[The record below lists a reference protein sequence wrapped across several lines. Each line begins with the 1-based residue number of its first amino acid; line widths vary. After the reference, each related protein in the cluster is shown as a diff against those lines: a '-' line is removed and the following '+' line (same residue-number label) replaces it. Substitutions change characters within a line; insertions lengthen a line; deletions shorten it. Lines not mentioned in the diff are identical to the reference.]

1 MPSIGAQHWGA
12 RLLDDGEAHFRL
24 WAPALHTLA
33 VEIDG
38 NAVAMNPEA
47 DGWFGVTAPALP
59 GARYQFLL
67 PDGTRVP
74 DPASQAQAA
83 DVHGPSLLVDQ
94 EAYEW
99 RSSDWLGRPWEEA
112 VVYELHVGTFTPEG
126 TFAAA
131 NQRVEHLAS
140 LGITVIEIMPVAQFG
155 GTRGWGYDGVLPY
168 APHNAYGSPDDMKAF
183 IDTCHEHG
191 VMVLLDVVYNHFGPD
206 GNYLSAYAP
215 DFFDPSRNTPW
226 GAAIAYEREP
236 VRQFFIDNALYWLR
250 DFRLDG
256 LRFDA
261 IDQIKDDK
269 SDEEILVTIA
279 RRIRESF
286 PERHVHL
293 TTEDYR
299 NVTHLHERGPDGKV
313 ELHTAEWNDDFHNV
327 CHVIATGE
335 TDGYYQDFADDI
347 WTKLARSLAEGFIY
361 QGEPSPHQESEPRGK
376 PSAHLPPASFVNFL
390 QNHDQTGNR
399 ALGERL
405 TTLTDPH
412 ALEMLQAIL
421 LLFPAI
427 PLVYMGEEYG
437 ETRPFLFFT
446 DFTGDLAV
454 AVREG
459 RRREFADFT
468 SYQGETVPD
477 PNALNTFNQ
486 SKLDWEKLDT
496 PEGKA
501 QLARFRNLL
510 DLRQK
515 HIVPLLKNAGGN
527 YGRVVAVEEGALAID
542 WQLGEKLLQLRCNFT
557 EQELTLPEPRGVCLY
572 SYPGAADAAASSPH
586 LRPQSLTIWLE

>member
-1 MPSIGAQHWGA
+1 MPSIGPQHWGA

-47 DGWFGVTAPALP
+47 DGWFGVTAPAAP

-74 DPASQAQAA
+74 DPASQAQAG

-131 NQRVEHLAS
+131 SQRVEHLAS
-140 LGITVIEIMPVAQFG
+140 LGITAIEIMPVAQFG

-206 GNYLSAYAP
+206 GNYLSSYAP

-250 DFRLDG
+250 DIRLDG

-269 SDEEILVTIA
+269 SDEEILLTIA
-279 RRIRESF
+279 RRIRETF
-286 PERHVHL
+286 PERHIHL
-293 TTEDYR
+293 TTEDNR
-299 NVTHLHERGPDGKV
+299 NVTHLHERGPNGKV
-313 ELHTAEWNDDFHNV
+313 MLHTAEWNDDFHNV

-421 LLFPAI
+421 LLSPAI
-427 PLVYMGEEYG
+427 PLVFMGEEYG

-586 LRPQSLTIWLE
+586 LRPQSLTFWLE

>member
-1 MPSIGAQHWGA
+1 MPSFGAQSWGA
-12 RLLDDGEAHFRL
+12 RLVGDGEAHFRL

-47 DGWFGVTAPALP
+47 DGWFGVTAPAAP

-74 DPASQAQAA
+74 DPASQAQAG

-94 EAYEW
+94 EAYVW
-99 RSSDWLGRPWEEA
+99 RTSKWQGRPWEEA

-126 TFAAA
+126 TFDAAS
-131 NQRVEHLAS
+131 QRVEHLAS
-140 LGITVIEIMPVAQFG
+140 LGITAIEIMPVAQFG

-206 GNYLSAYAP
+206 GNYLSSYAP

-279 RRIRESF
+279 RRIRETF
-286 PERHVHL
+286 PERHIHL
-293 TTEDYR
+293 TTEDNR

-421 LLFPAI
+421 LLSPAI
-427 PLVYMGEEYG
+427 PLVFMGEEYG

-454 AVREG
+454 AVCEG

-477 PNALNTFNQ
+477 PNTLGTFNQ
-486 SKLDWEKLDT
+486 SKLDWEKLET

-510 DLRQK
+510 DLRRTQ
-515 HIVPLLKNAGGN
+515 IVPLLKDAGGN
-527 YGRVVAVEEGALAID
+527 YGRVVAVEEGGLAID
-542 WQLGEKLLQLRCNFT
+542 WQLGAKLLQLRCNFT

-586 LRPQSLTIWLE
+586 LRPQSLTFWLE

>member
-1 MPSIGAQHWGA
+1 MPSIGAQNWVA
-12 RLLDDGEAHFRL
+12 RLVGDGEAHFRL

-47 DGWFGVTAPALP
+47 DGWFGITAPAAT

-99 RSSDWLGRPWEEA
+99 RTSGWQGRPWEEA

-126 TFAAA
+126 TFDAAS
-131 NQRVEHLAS
+131 QRVEHLAS
-140 LGITVIEIMPVAQFG
+140 LGITAIEIMPVAQFG

-168 APHNAYGSPDDMKAF
+168 SPHNAYGSPDDMKAF

-206 GNYLSAYAP
+206 GNYLSSYAP

-279 RRIRESF
+279 RRIRETF
-286 PERHVHL
+286 PERHIHL
-293 TTEDYR
+293 TTEDNR
-299 NVTHLHERGPDGKV
+299 NVTHLHERGPNGKV
-313 ELHTAEWNDDFHNV
+313 TLHTAEWNDDFHNV

-412 ALEMLQAIL
+412 ALEMLQTIL
-421 LLFPAI
+421 LLSPAI
-427 PLVYMGEEYG
+427 PLVFMGEEYG

-477 PNALNTFNQ
+477 PNALDTFNQ
-486 SKLDWEKLDT
+486 SKLDWEKLEA

-510 DLRQK
+510 DLRRTQ
-515 HIVPLLKNAGGN
+515 IVPLLKGAGGN
-527 YGRVVAVEEGALAID
+527 YGRIVAVEEGALAID
-542 WQLGEKLLQLRCNFT
+542 WQLGGKLLQLRCNFT

-586 LRPQSLTIWLE
+586 LRPQSLTFWLE